1 MAMWFFIP
9 HSTFLI
15 PNCFYRGAAQL
26 KKTISQATIDRLPL
40 YFRTLRLAEEE
51 SLQIISS
58 DELGRRLD
66 ITPEQIRKDL
76 ATFGQFGRK
85 GIGYDVSELK
95 ERIGNILGLHNHWR
109 LAIVGIGHLG
119 GALAN
124 YVNFA
129 SLGFSVVALLDR
141 DKKIVGHKVNGIEV
155 CDIASM
161 KEIVAS
167 KAVDI
172 GVITV
177 PADEAQGVA
186 DLLVAA
192 GVKGIWNFAPIKLS
206 VPSTVPLVN
215 EDLSVGLS
223 ALSYHMSQE

>member
-1 MAMWFFIP
+1 M
-9 HSTFLI
+9 
-15 PNCFYRGAAQL
+15 

-40 YFRTLRLAEEE
+40 YFRTLRLVEDEEIA
-51 SLQIISS
+51 IISS

-95 ERIGNILGLHNHWR
+95 ERISNILGLHNHWR
-109 LAIVGIGHLG
+109 LAIVGVGHLG

-141 DKKIVGHKVNGIEV
+141 DKKIVGSKVNGIKV
-155 CDIASM
+155 RDTADINKVIA
-161 KEIVAS
+161 A
-167 KAVDI
+167 AAADI

-177 PADEAQGVA
+177 PAEEAQGVA
-186 DLLVAA
+186 DILVAA
-192 GVKGIWNFAPIKLS
+192 GVKGIWNFAPTKLS
-206 VPSTVPLVN
+206 VPHEVPLVN

>member
-1 MAMWFFIP
+1 M
-9 HSTFLI
+9 
-15 PNCFYRGAAQL
+15 
-26 KKTISQATIDRLPL
+26 ISQATIDRLPL
-40 YFRTLRLAEEE
+40 YFRTLRLVEDEQI
-51 SLQIISS
+51 QIISS

-85 GIGYDVSELK
+85 GIGYDVRDLK
-95 ERIGNILGLHNHWR
+95 EKLANILGLQNNWR
-109 LAIVGIGHLG
+109 LAIVGVGHLG

-129 SLGFSVVALLDR
+129 SLGFSVVALLDVN
-141 DKKIVGHKVNGIEV
+141 KKLIGTKVN
-155 CDIASM
+155 DIPVNNVANM
-161 KEIVAS
+161 KKVVE
-167 KAVDI
+167 KYKVDI

-192 GVKGIWNFAPIKLS
+192 GVKGIWNFAPTKLS
-206 VPSTVPLVN
+206 VPPEIPLVN
-215 EDLSVGLS
+215 EDLSIGLS
-223 ALSYHMSQE
+223 ALSYYMAQK

>member
-1 MAMWFFIP
+1 M
-9 HSTFLI
+9 
-15 PNCFYRGAAQL
+15 

-40 YFRTLRLAEEE
+40 YFRTLRLVEEE
-51 SLQIISS
+51 DIQIISS
-58 DELGRRLD
+58 EELGRRLD

-85 GIGYDVSELK
+85 GIGYDVRELK
-95 ERIGNILGLHNHWR
+95 EKISNILGLQNNWR
-109 LAIVGIGHLG
+109 LAIVGVGHLG

-124 YVNFA
+124 YVNFS
-129 SLGFSVVALLDR
+129 SLGFSVVALFDSN
-141 DKKIVGHKVNGIEV
+141 KKIVGSSVNGIK
-155 CDIASM
+155 INAAYQM
-161 KEIVAS
+161 KKIIFE

-177 PADEAQGVA
+177 PASEAQGVA
-186 DLLVAA
+186 DSLVAA

-206 VPSTVPLVN
+206 VPPTVPLVN

-223 ALSYHMSQE
+223 ALSYHMSSKE

>member
-1 MAMWFFIP
+1 M
-9 HSTFLI
+9 
-15 PNCFYRGAAQL
+15 

-40 YFRTLRLAEEE
+40 YFRTLRLVEDEE
-51 SLQIISS
+51 IGIVSS

-85 GIGYDVSELK
+85 GIGYDVRELK
-95 ERIGNILGLHNHWR
+95 ERISNILGLHNHWR
-109 LAIVGIGHLG
+109 LAIVGVGHLG

-141 DKKIVGHKVNGIEV
+141 DKRIVGSTVNGLEV
-155 CDIASM
+155 CDTADINKVIAST
-161 KEIVAS
+161 A
-167 KAVDI
+167 ADI

-177 PADEAQGVA
+177 PAAEAQGVA
-186 DLLVAA
+186 DMLVKA
-192 GVKGIWNFAPIKLS
+192 GVKGIWNFAPIKLN
-206 VPSTVPLVN
+206 VPLNVPLVN

>member
-1 MAMWFFIP
+1 M
-9 HSTFLI
+9 
-15 PNCFYRGAAQL
+15 

-40 YFRTLRLAEEE
+40 YFRTLRLVEAENMD
-51 SLQIISS
+51 IISS

-85 GIGYDVSELK
+85 GIGYDVRELRD
-95 ERIGNILGLHNHWR
+95 RIGNILGLHNKWR
-109 LAIVGIGHLG
+109 LAIVGVGHLG

-129 SLGFSVVALLDR
+129 PLGFSVVALFDN
-141 DKKIVGHKVNGIEV
+141 D
-155 CDIASM
+155 
-161 KEIVAS
+161 KEIVGSEVNGLEVNDAS
-167 KAVDI
+167 SMEKIIAERSVDI

-177 PADEAQGVA
+177 PASEAQGVV
-186 DLLVAA
+186 DSLIAA
-192 GVKGIWNFAPIKLS
+192 GIKGIWNFAPIKLN
-206 VPSTVPLVN
+206 VPIDIPLVN

-223 ALSYHMSQE
+223 ALSYHMSQD

>member
-1 MAMWFFIP
+1 M
-9 HSTFLI
+9 
-15 PNCFYRGAAQL
+15 

-40 YFRTLRLAEEE
+40 YFRTLRLVEAEAIE
-51 SLQIISS
+51 IISS

-85 GIGYDVSELK
+85 GIGYDVRELRD
-95 ERIGNILGLHNHWR
+95 RIGNILGLHNKWR

-129 SLGFSVVALLDR
+129 LLGFSVVALFDN
-141 DKKIVGHKVNGIEV
+141 DKEIIGSKVNGLEV
-155 CDIASM
+155 NDASSM
-161 KEIVAS
+161 EKIISERS
-167 KAVDI
+167 VDI

-177 PADEAQGVA
+177 PASEAQDVA
-186 DLLVAA
+186 DSLIAA
-192 GVKGIWNFAPIKLS
+192 DVKGIWNFAPIKLN
-206 VPSTVPLVN
+206 VQIDIPLVN

-223 ALSYHMSQE
+223 ALSYYMSQD

>member
-1 MAMWFFIP
+1 M
-9 HSTFLI
+9 
-15 PNCFYRGAAQL
+15 

-40 YFRTLRLAEEE
+40 YFRTLRLVEDE
-51 SLQIISS
+51 QIPIISS

-85 GIGYDVSELK
+85 GIGYDVHELK
-95 ERIGNILGLHNHWR
+95 ERISNILGLHNHWR

-129 SLGFSVVALLDR
+129 SLGFTVAALLD
-141 DKKIVGHKVNGIEV
+141 INTAIIGTQVNGLIVDDAARMNEV
-155 CDIASM
+155 
-161 KEIVAS
+161 VAA
-167 KAVDI
+167 KAIDI
-172 GVITV
+172 GVVTV
-177 PADEAQGVA
+177 PAAEAQNVA
-186 DLLVAA
+186 DLMVAA
-192 GVKGIWNFAPIKLS
+192 GIKGIWNFAPIKLT

-215 EDLSVGLS
+215 EDLSIGLS

>member
-1 MAMWFFIP
+1 MKK
-9 HSTFLI
+9 LI
-15 PNCFYRGAAQL
+15 SR
-26 KKTISQATIDRLPL
+26 ATIDRLPL
-40 YFRTLRLAEEE
+40 YYRTLRLAEEE
-51 SLQIISS
+51 NTEIISS

-76 ATFGQFGRK
+76 ATFGQFGKK
-85 GIGYDVSELK
+85 GIGYDVRELK
-95 ERIGNILGLHNHWR
+95 ERISNILGLQNNWR
-109 LAIVGIGHLG
+109 LAIVGVGHLG

-129 SLGFSVVALLDR
+129 PMGFSVVALLDNS
-141 DKKIVGHKVNGIEV
+141 KKIIGKKINGLEV
-155 CDIASM
+155 HA
-161 KEIVAS
+161 AS
-167 KAVDI
+167 KLAEIIAKCEVDI

-177 PADEAQGVA
+177 PASEAQGVA

-192 GVKGIWNFAPIKLS
+192 GIKGIWNFAPIKLN
-206 VPSTVPLVN
+206 VPPEVPLVN

>member
-1 MAMWFFIP
+1 M
-9 HSTFLI
+9 
-15 PNCFYRGAAQL
+15 

-40 YFRTLRLAEEE
+40 YFRTLRLLEEE
-51 SLQIISS
+51 MQIISS

-85 GIGYDVSELK
+85 GIGYDVRELK
-95 ERIGNILGLHNHWR
+95 EKIGNILGLQNKWR
-109 LAIVGIGHLG
+109 LAIVGVGHLG

-129 SLGFSVVALLDR
+129 SLGFSVVALFDSNKKIIGSEVNGIKIHAVSR
-141 DKKIVGHKVNGIEV
+141 MKKIVAEK
-155 CDIASM
+155 S
-161 KEIVAS
+161 
-167 KAVDI
+167 VDI

-186 DLLVAA
+186 DFLVAA
-192 GVKGIWNFAPIKLS
+192 GVKGIWNFAPTKLC
-206 VPSTVPLVN
+206 VPPTVPLVN

>member
-1 MAMWFFIP
+1 M
-9 HSTFLI
+9 
-15 PNCFYRGAAQL
+15 

-40 YFRTLRLAEEE
+40 YFRTLRLVEEE
-51 SLQIISS
+51 MQIISS

-85 GIGYDVSELK
+85 GIGYDVRELK
-95 ERIGNILGLHNHWR
+95 NKIENILGLQNKWR
-109 LAIVGIGHLG
+109 LAIVGVGHLG

-124 YVNFA
+124 YENFS
-129 SLGFSVVALLDR
+129 SLGFSVVALFDN
-141 DKKIVGHKVNGIEV
+141 DEKIIGTEVNGMKINDISEMKKIV
-155 CDIASM
+155 AAQS
-161 KEIVAS
+161 
-167 KAVDI
+167 VDI

-186 DLLVAA
+186 EKLIAA
-192 GVKGIWNFAPIKLS
+192 GVKGIWNFAPTKLN
-206 VPSTVPLVN
+206 VPPIIPLVN

>member
-1 MAMWFFIP
+1 M
-9 HSTFLI
+9 
-15 PNCFYRGAAQL
+15 
-26 KKTISQATIDRLPL
+26 KKVISQATIDRLPL
-40 YFRTLRLAEEE
+40 YFRTLRLVEEE
-51 SLQIISS
+51 DMQIISS

-85 GIGYDVSELK
+85 GIGYDVRELK
-95 ERIGNILGLHNHWR
+95 ERISNILGLQNKWR
-109 LAIVGIGHLG
+109 LAIVGVGHLG

-129 SLGFSVVALLDR
+129 SLGFSVVALFDNN
-141 DKKIVGHKVNGIEV
+141 KKIVGTEVNGIKINSV
-155 CDIASM
+155 TRM
-161 KEIVAS
+161 KKIVAE
-167 KAVDI
+167 KEVDI

-177 PADEAQGVA
+177 PAAEAQSAA

-192 GVKGIWNFAPIKLS
+192 GVKGIWNFAPTKLS
-206 VPSTVPLVN
+206 VPPTIPLVN

-223 ALSYHMSQE
+223 ALSYHMSQD

>member
-1 MAMWFFIP
+1 
-9 HSTFLI
+9 
-15 PNCFYRGAAQL
+15 L

-40 YFRTLRLAEEE
+40 YFRTLRLVEDEEIA
-51 SLQIISS
+51 IISS

-95 ERIGNILGLHNHWR
+95 ERISNILGLHNHWR
-109 LAIVGIGHLG
+109 LAIVGVGHLG

-141 DKKIVGHKVNGIEV
+141 DKKIVGSKVNGIKV
-155 CDIASM
+155 RDTADINKVIA
-161 KEIVAS
+161 A
-167 KAVDI
+167 AAADI

-177 PADEAQGVA
+177 PAEEAQGVA
-186 DLLVAA
+186 DILVAA
-192 GVKGIWNFAPIKLS
+192 GVKGIWNFAPTKLS
-206 VPSTVPLVN
+206 VPHEVPLVN

>member
-1 MAMWFFIP
+1 
-9 HSTFLI
+9 
-15 PNCFYRGAAQL
+15 L
-26 KKTISQATIDRLPL
+26 KKLISRATIDRLPL
-40 YFRTLRLAEEE
+40 YYRTLRLAEEE
-51 SLQIISS
+51 NTEIISS

-76 ATFGQFGRK
+76 ATFGQFGKK
-85 GIGYDVSELK
+85 GIGYDVRELK
-95 ERIGNILGLHNHWR
+95 ERISNILGLQNNWR
-109 LAIVGIGHLG
+109 LAIVGVGHLG

-129 SLGFSVVALLDR
+129 PMGFSVVALLDNS
-141 DKKIVGHKVNGIEV
+141 KKIIGKKINGLEV
-155 CDIASM
+155 HA
-161 KEIVAS
+161 AS
-167 KAVDI
+167 KLAEIIAKCEVDI

-177 PADEAQGVA
+177 PASEAQGVA

-192 GVKGIWNFAPIKLS
+192 GIKGIWNFAPIKLN
-206 VPSTVPLVN
+206 VPPEVPLVN